1 METPEQIY
9 QRQIKGDI
17 SLEELKEWL
26 SEYRLQHLVEE
37 NQEAAYGVS
46 EKRRHSI
53 RNKAILE
60 LECGVSDE
68 QKKFDEEFEKFVKNH

>member
-9 QRQIKGDI
+9 QRQINRDI
-17 SLEELKEWL
+17 SFEELKEWL
-26 SEYRLQHLVEE
+26 SEYRLQKLIED
-37 NQEAAYGVS
+37 NQEAACGVS

-68 QKKFDEEFEKFVKNH
+68 QKNLKKNLKSL

>member
-9 QRQIKGDI
+9 QRQINGDI
-17 SLEELKEWL
+17 SLEELKEWM
-26 SEYRLQHLVEE
+26 SEKKLQQLIEE
-37 NQEAAYGVS
+37 NQETACGIS

-68 QKKFDEEFEKFVKNH
+68 QKKFEEEFEQFVKNH